1 MDLNLRDGVNLNDA
15 ITSAKQIDEQSKT
28 AGFYQ
33 EVLDHVAQQG
43 YGNTRIEIGT
53 EEGGDIVEEFDSD
66 ESKPK

>member
-1 MDLNLRDGVNLNDA
+1 MVS
-15 ITSAKQIDEQSKT
+15 IYKKQLAQPKNIDNESKA